1 MTTTLASRAMAN
13 SPTTP
18 SLARFNAPAQ
28 GANSGALI
36 KALPP
41 DLLLVI
47 FIHGYVISPA
57 FAPNS
62 WTEGGNSKFLLVLGA
77 GSVVRFKGT
86 DSTFSSFPKRL
97 EHVLSK
103 SVDNVVTESIIFPEY
118 EVSLP
123 VIFTSP
129 DTEVDGLS
137 SGAVD

>member
-1 MTTTLASRAMAN
+1 MQGVNSR
-13 SPTTP
+13 
-18 SLARFNAPAQ
+18 
-28 GANSGALI
+28 ALI
-36 KALPP
+36 KPLPQ

-47 FIHGYVISPA
+47 FIHGYVTSPA

-62 WTEGGNSKFLLVLGA
+62 RTEGGDSKPSLLSGVW
-77 GSVVRFKGT
+77 SVVRFKGT

-103 SVDNVVTESIIFPEY
+103 SVDNVVAECIVFPEY
-118 EVSLP
+118 AVSSP
-123 VIFTSP
+123 VTLTSP